1 MPPLLL
7 DPDPSRSSLCIA
19 DQGFQEQLGVLGLG
33 LGLKSHM
40 AKVLVSSST
49 NAPGWPAGCLRKWLC
64 MASRGFSQRC
74 YSLQCLVETQIWITK
89 GARSLPPFPHPKK
102 IYFSNERIFQQRV
115 SKVSET
121 NKFPIQREL
130 VWCAMILSPAR
141 VEVEWYGM
149 VRFGIHWWCVC
160 VCAKMHSGQW
170 GKYKYSFPI
179 WQFLWGINI
188 NAYWFVEQDG
198 TSDKHW
204 KEVERNRE
212 VEFCTLALYLY
223 FVFAF
228 LLVSCHQT
236 RGWVCLAGTPP
247 LISLS
252 ASVALL
258 VPQTMPDN
266 VLGWRIK
273 IFWFE
278 GPLVLCIHYNPSLC
292 STGESNP
299 LQCLWMSYSGGWA
312 FYSMCSNHRLAS
324 CCVLSTHYRNKRRG
338 RRT

>member
-1 MPPLLL
+1 MPCWNANLNNKRGEVTSTFS
-7 DPDPSRSSLCIA
+7 PS
-19 DQGFQEQLGVLGLG
+19 QED
-33 LGLKSHM
+33 
-40 AKVLVSSST
+40 
-49 NAPGWPAGCLRKWLC
+49 
-64 MASRGFSQRC
+64 
-74 YSLQCLVETQIWITK
+74 
-89 GARSLPPFPHPKK
+89 
-102 IYFSNERIFQQRV
+102 IFQQRENISAASV
-115 SKVSET
+115 KT

-149 VRFGIHWWCVC
+149 VRFGIQLHWWCVC

-198 TSDKHW
+198 TSDKNS
-204 KEVERNRE
+204 KEVKRNRE

-278 GPLVLCIHYNPSLC
+278 GPLLLCIHYNPSLC